1 LVKIRSK
8 TIENNREQ
16 ELDELSKYPR
26 IQMTVKKSSENKLV
40 VTLHKAAYDL
50 NFVFNF

>member
-8 TIENNREQ
+8 TIENNTEQ
-16 ELDELSKYPR
+16 ELDELNNYPR

-40 VTLHKAAYDL
+40 VILHKAAYDL
-50 NFVFNF
+50 IFFFNF